1 MSSAYLRVQRW
12 RALNKTEKVSN
23 KNINNSVDNEQSFNN
38 GSVNISCVSEVNDI
52 SVTDSCNLQAFNS
65 HNLDNDNNYDFICT
79 SDNDSDSSEYSSSKI
94 KGSDCSENNNDEQL
108 PGDAV
113 HSFSPHNSEKVM
125 QKTLS
130 EKLRCW
136 TLDNL
141 NILTSNVVT
150 ELLTILREEGHE
162 DLPKTSRQLLKTK
175 HCRPMKS
182 VLSKRETSGSYIY
195 IGITNVLN
203 KIILLFS
210 NELHLIKQ
218 SINYL

>member
-23 KNINNSVDNEQSFNN
+23 KNTNNSVDNEQSFNN
-38 GSVNISCVSEVNDI
+38 ESVNISCVSEVNDI

-130 EKLRCW
+130 EKL
-136 TLDNL
+136 
-141 NILTSNVVT
+141 
-150 ELLTILREEGHE
+150 
-162 DLPKTSRQLLKTK
+162 
-175 HCRPMKS
+175 M
-182 VLSKRETSGSYIY
+182 
-195 IGITNVLN
+195 
-203 KIILLFS
+203 
-210 NELHLIKQ
+210 
-218 SINYL
+218 

>member
-38 GSVNISCVSEVNDI
+38 ESVNISCVSEVNDI

-141 NILTSNVVT
+141 NILKYQKSNGKIGVITAVSNF
-150 ELLTILREEGHE
+150 LSGAKDREGG
-162 DLPKTSRQLLKTK
+162 RAQ
-175 HCRPMKS
+175 R
-182 VLSKRETSGSYIY
+182 
-195 IGITNVLN
+195 N
-203 KIILLFS
+203 KY
-210 NELHLIKQ
+210 K
-218 SINYL
+218 